1 MSDNFNKLK
10 HVFIRNWK
18 SIFESIPLSIAIIVS
33 FYTIMVEDITTKTQE
48 ELFSYIIMIL
58 GLLAFATLIERF
70 LSLKEITQLCKETN
84 DYLIEREMKPNLD
97 SIIFDQKSLPPLEDR
112 LRSATD
118 IAITGGSLFRLADSY
133 SNFFEQKA
141 KEGCLIKFLMLKP
154 GCDASKLVAEYVVYE
169 TSTSDYEVQL
179 RTALKKLYRLKQHYP
194 DQVEIKT
201 YECVPP
207 FSLLICDPKKETGSI
222 MVELYTHAIPNRDRP
237 EFIIHAREHRLHKL
251 FLEQFNKMWGEAIPW
266 EPS

>member
-33 FYTIMVEDITTKTQE
+33 FYTIMVEDITTKTQQ

-97 SIIFDQKSLPPLEDR
+97 SIIFDLWKIDCDQQQILQSREVPYFG
-112 LRSATD
+112 LRIVIPTFS
-118 IAITGGSLFRLADSY
+118 SKKQR
-133 SNFFEQKA
+133 K
-141 KEGCLIKFLMLKP
+141 
-154 GCDASKLVAEYVVYE
+154 DAL
-169 TSTSDYEVQL
+169 
-179 RTALKKLYRLKQHYP
+179 
-194 DQVEIKT
+194 
-201 YECVPP
+201 
-207 FSLLICDPKKETGSI
+207 
-222 MVELYTHAIPNRDRP
+222 
-237 EFIIHAREHRLHKL
+237 
-251 FLEQFNKMWGEAIPW
+251 
-266 EPS
+266 